1 MDLFRSYGSESKTNR
16 LLRISVMIF
25 LIKKSNDVV
34 SLKLNRSPT
43 RQIS

>member
-34 SLKLNRSPT
+34 KLNPSPT